1 MNISFKHAPAAEFR
15 KTFGRS
21 LVSCALVV
29 CMAATVSSAEAHR
42 VLLQGNGRLVVLAA
56 DGAIEWEKEW
66 GPLHDCHQ
74 LPNGNFLV
82 LRGRAT
88 VCEIDRE
95 SREVVWSYDAAKS
108 NGNNDPGIEVHA
120 CQPLGNG
127 NVMIVETVTQRII
140 EVDRDGKLQ
149 KAISLVVDNPHPH
162 TDTRLV
168 RKLASGNYLAAHE
181 GDGKV
186 REYDGQ
192 SGEVVWEYEVPMF
205 GKQPAGGHGPEA
217 FGNKVFCALRLKNGN
232 TLLSTG
238 NGHSVLEVTPGKEIV
253 WQLHQHDLPGITL
266 AWVTTLEVLPSGNI
280 VLGNCHAG
288 PGNPLLVEI
297 VPSSKKVVWTLDRFE
312 DFGNSVSNSQ
322 ILLSDG
328 TAIR

>member
-1 MNISFKHAPAAEFR
+1 MNAFLNAAPTLLLRQTNPFPL
-15 KTFGRS
+15 F
-21 LVSCALVV
+21 LCCLFF
-29 CMAATVSSAEAHR
+29 CMAMAVSQANAHR
-42 VLLQGNGRLVVLAA
+42 VLLQGNGRLVVLDA
-56 DGAIEWEKEW
+56 DGSIEWEKDW

-82 LRGRAT
+82 LKGRAT
-88 VCEIDRE
+88 VCEIDRQ
-95 SREVVWSYDAAKS
+95 SKEVVWSYDAANS
-108 NGNNDPGIEVHA
+108 NGNNDPKIEVHT
-120 CQPLGNG
+120 CQPLENG
-127 NVMIVETVTQRII
+127 DVMIVETVTKRII
-140 EVDRDGKLQ
+140 EVDRDGKL
-149 KAISLVVDNPHPH
+149 KKTISLVVENPHPH

-168 RKLASGNYLAAHE
+168 RKLDSGNYLAAHE

-186 REYDGQ
+186 REYDCQ
-192 SGEVVWEYEVPMF
+192 SGKVVWEYEVPMF
-205 GKQPAGGHGPEA
+205 GKSPASGHGPEA

-238 NGHSVLEVTPGKEIV
+238 NGHSVLEVTPEKEIV
-253 WQLHQHDLPGITL
+253 WQLHQNDLPGITL

-288 PGNPLLVEI
+288 AGNPLLAEI
-297 VPSSKKVVWTLDRFE
+297 EPSSKKVVWKLDRFD

-322 ILLSDG
+322 ILLSNG